1 MKNKD
6 FRIGDNI
13 IVHGYKGKIIEITN
27 CLQYEISYNGKPVS
41 NGLTVITDEA
51 ARETI
56 SNGYTLI
63 PTGETATYF
72 KVKFRSKFLNS
83 KVIFGNIL
91 VLNFSPPSPDI
102 LSSHE

>member
-27 CLQYEISYNGKPVS
+27 CLQYEISYNGKLVH
-41 NGLTVITDEA
+41 NGLTVMTDEA
-51 ARETI
+51 AQKTI
-56 SNGYTLI
+56 ENGYTLI

-72 KVKFRSKFLNS
+72 KVKFN
-83 KVIFGNIL
+83 NDE
-91 VLNFSPPSPDI
+91 DI
-102 LSSHE
+102 KNTAYDNGTYGCLDKYEMYQTY

>member
-13 IVHGYKGKIIEITN
+13 IIHGYKGKIIEITN

-72 KVKFRSKFLNS
+72 KVKFNDTE
-83 KVIFGNIL
+83 
-91 VLNFSPPSPDI
+91 DI
-102 LSSHE
+102 KNTVYDNATYGCLDKYEMYGTY